1 MELFKLLG
9 NKRLFILLIGLIL
22 FVAVMGFTLGPRAG
36 LTWPE
41 KFIKD
46 TVGFVQSVFYK
57 PARAVAGFFEDIGNL
72 RSLQEENKE
81 LKIMM
86 AHYTRE
92 KPLLNSLQKQNDELK
107 KNLNFTQY
115 QLETNK
121 TELAIVDVVSVNNDP
136 ANRTLV
142 INRGSNDKV
151 RKGLTV
157 ISDKGMVGV
166 VSEVSNFT
174 STVKLLTSLDS
185 RDINSAGIAVTAQG
199 KEDTSFGII
208 EDYDQQ
214 SGTFIMTKI
223 DHQKDKLAKGD
234 TVVTSG
240 AGGAFPKNMIIGTVV
255 SRDPGTGLTDT
266 ARIKPAADFENWKS
280 LFVVMTKEVPG
291 Q

>member
-1 MELFKLLG
+1 MLG

-22 FVAVMGFTLGPRAG
+22 FVAVMGFTLGPRTG
-36 LTWPE
+36 LSWPE

-72 RSLQEENKE
+72 KSLQEENKE

-86 AHYTRE
+86 AHYTRD
-92 KPLLNSLQKQNDELK
+92 KPKINSLEKDNEKLK
-107 KNLNFTQY
+107 KDLDFTNYQKHYNQY
-115 QLETNK
+115 D
-121 TELAIVDVVSVNNDP
+121 LAIVDVVSVNNDP

-157 ISDKGMVGV
+157 ISDKGMVGI

-174 STVKLLTSLDS
+174 STVKLLTSMDS
-185 RDINSAGIAVTAQG
+185 RDINSAGIAVTAVG

-208 EDYDQQ
+208 EDFDQQ
-214 SGTFIMTKI
+214 TGTFTMTKI
-223 DHQKDKLAKGD
+223 DHQKDTLAKD
-234 TVVTSG
+234 DKIVTSG
-240 AGGAFPKNMIIGTVV
+240 AGGAFPKSMAIGTVV
-255 SRDPGTGLTDT
+255 SRQAGNGLTDT
-266 ARIKPAADFENWKS
+266 ATIKPAADFENWKS
-280 LFVVMTKEVPG
+280 LFVVMTWEVPK
-291 Q
+291 